1 MKETTVL
8 QRIRD
13 IMLAKNMS
21 ENAFAKACNIGQKT
35 LNSTFNRGGD
45 VKFSTLYQ
53 ILSTFPDVSAEWLM
67 RGDGSMNRQKNDE
80 KTISITNVHRST
92 TGNIDSSVGK
102 TTNVDEALNSLLK
115 EKDKIIAQKDAR
127 ITELTDTIIKL
138 ATK

>member
-67 RGDGSMNRQKNDE
+67 RGEGEMIRIKNDE
-80 KTISITNVHRST
+80 KTVNITNVHRSN
-92 TGNIDSSVGK
+92 TGSIATGAAAAPSSSS
-102 TTNVDEALNSLLK
+102 EECAFLREQIK
-115 EKDKIIAQKDAR
+115 EKDAR